1 MSFQIDHIVVLVN
14 DLAAATA
21 QYTTRGFTV
30 VPGGAHTD
38 GATHNALIALADSS
52 YIELI
57 AFTRAAPEHRW
68 WQHTQYGEGPIDWAL
83 LPSDIARDIATAQ
96 QRGVGYR
103 GPIAGG
109 RLRPDGQELRWQ
121 TGLAPS
127 ADLPFLCA
135 DVTPRT
141 LRVPQGKSQQHAN
154 GAQGIARITVTV
166 RDMEASTG
174 HYRSLLDTASNP
186 SSLRIGTTRLMLKSG
201 ERDGISGVTLRSEAG
216 ELSLA

>member
-1 MSFQIDHIVVLVN
+1 MSFQIDHVVMLVS

-38 GATHNALIALADSS
+38 GATHNALIALADGS

-68 WQHTQYGEGPIDWAL
+68 WRHTQYGEGPIDWAL
-83 LPSDIARDIATAQ
+83 LPNDIARDIATAQ
-96 QRGVGYR
+96 QRGVGYS

-141 LRVPQGKSQQHAN
+141 LRVPQGKAQQHAN
-154 GAQGIARITVTV
+154 GAQGIARIAVTI

-186 SSLRIGTTRLMLKSG
+186 SSFRIGTTRLMLKSG
-201 ERDGISGVTLRSEAG
+201 ERDGISGVTLHSATG
-216 ELSLA
+216 ELLLA